1 PFFSKPIGKAVLAV
15 SLLILTMFILIAL
28 FWCYRSRSK
37 RKDKNH
43 KTRGIPAS
51 MSKSRVTPAPSQP
64 SILTES
70 KAPEPFLEPEM
81 MTPISPSSGNQFDNA
96 STASAAQSSRQPKR
110 SYTIYG
116 TQGASTSNV
125 ELSGTSN
132 TYYPIVQQH
141 HFMSSEHEPWE

>member
-1 PFFSKPIGKAVLAV
+1 
-15 SLLILTMFILIAL
+15 
-28 FWCYRSRSK
+28 
-37 RKDKNH
+37 
-43 KTRGIPAS
+43 

-70 KAPEPFLEPEM
+70 KSPEPFLEPEM
-81 MTPISPSSGNQFDNA
+81 MTPISPSSGNQLDNA
-96 STASAAQSSRQPKR
+96 GTASAAVTAQSARQPKR

-116 TQGASTSNV
+116 TQGASTSSV

-132 TYYPIVQQH
+132 TYYPIGQQH